1 LATKNHFNRLQKPEP
16 YGVYNNSIDVRFVV
30 LQKYLS
36 VENELGVNENFVFEA
51 HQFLKS
57 ISLTDIDAWGL
68 EENRTSVE
76 KVSMVVKSRERCHL
90 NMRGHKAQS

>member
-1 LATKNHFNRLQKPEP
+1 
-16 YGVYNNSIDVRFVV
+16 
-30 LQKYLS
+30 
-36 VENELGVNENFVFEA
+36 ENFIFEA

-76 KVSMVVKSRERCHL
+76 KVSMVVKGGERCHL
-90 NMRGHKAQS
+90 NMRAHKAQS